1 MSKVIIV
8 LIRIYQR
15 YFSRFTGRCLYKP
28 SCSTYAIL
36 AIKKYGLK
44 KGIKMAYN
52 RINRCDATHVHLYDT
67 EDYP

>member
-1 MSKVIIV
+1 MSKLIIG
-8 LIRIYQR
+8 LIRIYQK

-52 RINRCDATHVHLYDT
+52 RINRCDAAHIHLYDT

>member
-1 MSKVIIV
+1 MSKVIIG

-52 RINRCDATHVHLYDT
+52 RINRCDAAHVHLYDT

>member
-52 RINRCDATHVHLYDT
+52 RINRCDAAHVHLYDT

>member
-1 MSKVIIV
+1 MSKLIIG

-52 RINRCDATHVHLYDT
+52 RINRCDAAHVHLYDT